1 MPVAPP
7 LRGPIVPPASAK
19 TVLVVEDQPDVRS
32 VLARALSLEGY
43 RVLEAS
49 DGLEAMEVITAEHEI
64 DLVLSDI
71 VMPRMDGMQLAKN
84 LAGSTPILLMT
95 GDSQQRWDDHIT
107 APLLQKPFTP
117 AALCSEVRRLLDRQ

>member
-1 MPVAPP
+1 VTP
-7 LRGPIVPPASAK
+7 GPAK
-19 TVLVVEDQPDVRS
+19 TVLVVEDQAEVRS
-32 VLARALSLEGY
+32 VLARVLCSEGY

-49 DGLEAMEVITAEHEI
+49 DGVEAMEVITAEHEI

-84 LAGSTPILLMT
+84 LASSTPILLMT
-95 GDSQQRWDDHIT
+95 GDPQRRWDDHVA

-117 AALCSEVRRLLDRQ
+117 ETLCAEVRRALG

>member
-1 MPVAPP
+1 
-7 LRGPIVPPASAK
+7 
-19 TVLVVEDQPDVRS
+19 
-32 VLARALSLEGY
+32 
-43 RVLEAS
+43 VLEAS